1 LKLLSR
7 AVHSADGNVP
17 PSIFQQ
23 CWRNEAMTHRIE
35 TALLAAFLA
44 AGPAIASA
52 ADDAHWYATANLGAN
67 FMSDQSV
74 SLSGDGPTQS
84 GEASLSNGMLAGAA
98 VGRAFSRS
106 FRAEAEFV
114 YQSVDHDGV
123 RLADGGSLPSGN
135 YASTG
140 VALNGLYSFNLFGRE
155 EVRTYVGLGLA
166 WLTEVD
172 IDFEQGGEELSYS
185 GDGFGVQLLAGA
197 RYEIG
202 ERWFLDA
209 GLRYLSAGEVTM
221 DGEGAATGRVRADY
235 EPWSATLGIGWRF

>member
-1 LKLLSR
+1 
-7 AVHSADGNVP
+7 
-17 PSIFQQ
+17 
-23 CWRNEAMTHRIE
+23 MTHRIE

>member
-1 LKLLSR
+1 MQ
-7 AVHSADGNVP
+7 
-17 PSIFQQ
+17 F
-23 CWRNEAMTHRIE
+23 RIE
-35 TALLAAFLA
+35 SILLVAFLA

-52 ADDAHWYATANLGAN
+52 ADDAHWYATANVGGN
-67 FMSDQSV
+67 FMSDQTV
-74 SLSGDGPTQS
+74 SLSGDAPTQS
-84 GEASLSNGMLAGAA
+84 GNASLSGGLLAGAA

-123 RLADGGSLPSGN
+123 GLSGGSSLPSGN
-135 YASTG
+135 FASTAL
-140 VALNGLYSFNLFGRE
+140 ALNGLYSFNLFGRE
-155 EVRTYVGLGLA
+155 EVRTYVGLGVA

-172 IDFEQGGEELSYS
+172 IDFEQGGQEISYS

-221 DGEGAATGRVRADY
+221 DGEGATAGRARADY
-235 EPWSATLGIGWRF
+235 EPWSATLGIGWKF

>member
-1 LKLLSR
+1 MEHK
-7 AVHSADGNVP
+7 
-17 PSIFQQ
+17 
-23 CWRNEAMTHRIE
+23 IE
-35 TALLAAFLA
+35 SALLFALLA
-44 AGPAIASA
+44 AGPALASA
-52 ADDAHWYATANLGAN
+52 ADDTHWYATANVGAN

-74 SLSGDGPTQS
+74 SLSGDGPTPS
-84 GEASLSNGMLAGAA
+84 GDASLGNGLLTGAA

-123 RLADGGSLPSGN
+123 RLDGGGSLPSGN
-135 YASTG
+135 YAST
-140 VALNGLYSFNLFGRE
+140 ALAFNGLYSFNLFGRE
-155 EVRTYVGLGLA
+155 EIRTYVGLGVA

-172 IDFEQGGEELSYS
+172 IDFEQDGQELSYS
-185 GDGFGVQLLAGA
+185 GDGFGLQLLAGA

-235 EPWSATLGIGWRF
+235 EPWSATLGIGWKF

>member
-1 LKLLSR
+1 MKPLIE
-7 AVHSADGNVP
+7 SAL
-17 PSIFQQ
+17 F
-23 CWRNEAMTHRIE
+23 A
-35 TALLAAFLA
+35 ALLAAS
-44 AGPAIASA
+44 PAITSA
-52 ADDAHWYATANLGAN
+52 ADDAHWYATANVGGN
-67 FMSDQSV
+67 FMSDQSL

-84 GEASLSNGMLAGAA
+84 GEVSLGSGLLTGAA
-98 VGRAFSRS
+98 FGRAFNRN

-123 RLADGGSLPSGN
+123 GLADGGSLPSGN
-135 YASTG
+135 FASTAL
-140 VALNGLYSFNLFGRE
+140 ALNGLYSFNLFGRE
-155 EVRTYVGLGLA
+155 EVRTYVGLGVA

-172 IDFEQGGEELSYS
+172 IDFEQDGQEVSYS

-202 ERWFLDA
+202 ERWFVDA

-221 DGEGAATGRVRADY
+221 DDEGSTTGRVRADY

>member
-1 LKLLSR
+1 MKHGI
-7 AVHSADGNVP
+7 HSAV
-17 PSIFQQ
+17 
-23 CWRNEAMTHRIE
+23 
-35 TALLAAFLA
+35 LAALLA

-52 ADDAHWYATANLGAN
+52 ADDAYWYATANVGAN

-74 SLSGDGPTQS
+74 SFAGDGPAQS
-84 GEASLSNGMLAGAA
+84 GDASLGNGLLTGAA
-98 VGRAFSRS
+98 IGRAFSRS
-106 FRAEAEFV
+106 LRAEVEFV

-123 RLADGGSLPSGN
+123 RLAGGGSLPSGN
-135 YASTG
+135 FASTAL
-140 VALNGLYSFNLFGRE
+140 ALNGLYSFNLFARE
-155 EVRTYVGLGLA
+155 EVRTYVGLGVA

-172 IDFEQGGEELSYS
+172 IDFEQGGQEASYS

-235 EPWSATLGIGWRF
+235 EPWSATFGAGWRF

>member
-1 LKLLSR
+1 MK
-7 AVHSADGNVP
+7 HG
-17 PSIFQQ
+17 
-23 CWRNEAMTHRIE
+23 IE
-35 TALLAAFLA
+35 SALLVAVLA

-52 ADDAHWYATANLGAN
+52 AYDAHWYAAANVGAN
-67 FMSDQSV
+67 FMSDQTL

-84 GEASLSNGMLAGAA
+84 GNASLSNGLLTGATF
-98 VGRAFSRS
+98 GRAFSRG

-123 RLADGGSLPSGN
+123 RLAGGGSLPSGN
-135 YASTG
+135 FASTAL
-140 VALNGLYSFNLFGRE
+140 ALNGLYSFNLFGRE
-155 EVRTYVGLGLA
+155 EVRSYVGLGVA

-172 IDFEQGGEELSYS
+172 IDFEQGGQEISYS

-197 RYEIG
+197 RYEIS

-235 EPWSATLGIGWRF
+235 EPWSATVGIGWKF

>member
-1 LKLLSR
+1 
-7 AVHSADGNVP
+7 
-17 PSIFQQ
+17 
-23 CWRNEAMTHRIE
+23 MTHRIE

-74 SLSGDGPTQS
+74 SLSGDGPTRS
-84 GEASLSNGMLAGAA
+84 GDASLGNGLLAGAA
-98 VGRAFSRS
+98 VGRAFNRS